1 MIEADPANTD
11 AHNKYVTALR
21 NALLK
26 EEVSKKKTT
35 DKGVD
40 FKIKERQRVVI
51 DKTRLMAVSKELK
64 RAVLRNTQDPLD
76 LLN

>member
-1 MIEADPANTD
+1 VIEADPANTD
-11 AHNKYVTALR
+11 SHNKYVTALR

-26 EEVSKKKTT
+26 EEVTKKKTT

-40 FKIKERQRVVI
+40 FKIKERHRVVI
-51 DKTRLMAVSKELK
+51 DKTRLLAVSKELK

>member
-1 MIEADPANTD
+1 M
-11 AHNKYVTALR
+11 TALR

-26 EEVSKKKTT
+26 EEVSKKKTA

-64 RAVLRNTQDPLD
+64 RTVLRNTQDPLD

>member
-1 MIEADPANTD
+1 M
-11 AHNKYVTALR
+11 TALR

-26 EEVSKKKTT
+26 EEVSKKKTA

-64 RAVLRNTQDPLD
+64 RTVLRNTQDPLD
-76 LLN
+76 LLNWSLYLQRFYDD